1 MPVCLHAA
9 TASGW
14 GQGPELPPPRLC
26 ERRLLI
32 FAVAVVVMLPLSL
45 RKTVTALDVPS
56 RLAIFGILFL
66 IGAVLWSAVSAVW
79 LAEGGRVGQGVVAVS
94 SSASKLIQPTG
105 TVAWSFAVML
115 GIPNV
120 FAELKAGASG
130 SGGRGGSGGGY
141 MQLSRRSNSCDLSGV
156 EMRAQVDRDAFDQV
170 SPDHDAAADLE
181 GVDHD
186 DLGSG
191 SCEGEGERVRAMDV
205 VIAVQALV
213 TASTYIIV
221 GGAAYIQFGEAAGG
235 DGAANVMNLYSSSV
249 LIDSVRLALSL
260 VAAVSFPIIHF
271 TARMMLYDLCV
282 EVKDLIARLVFC
294 GEQDKESP
302 DSEEARAWNDLAV
315 NDAEREPLRSAPGGH
330 GGGDDEYAMP
340 RVVRWALT
348 LVFWG
353 SCTAFALAGYEL
365 GVIFALFGST
375 CSVLVTMIIP
385 ALLLLDDGPWHAEAA
400 YGGPCGCGSSVGARR
415 VLGGGML
422 GSGGVV
428 CLISVW
434 VLTKDE

>member
-1 MPVCLHAA
+1 
-9 TASGW
+9 
-14 GQGPELPPPRLC
+14 
-26 ERRLLI
+26 
-32 FAVAVVVMLPLSL
+32 
-45 RKTVTALDVPS
+45 
-56 RLAIFGILFL
+56 
-66 IGAVLWSAVSAVW
+66 
-79 LAEGGRVGQGVVAVS
+79 
-94 SSASKLIQPTG
+94 
-105 TVAWSFAVML
+105 ML

-302 DSEEARAWNDLAV
+302 DSEEARLQ
-315 NDAEREPLRSAPGGH
+315 S
-330 GGGDDEYAMP
+330 
-340 RVVRWALT
+340 
-348 LVFWG
+348 
-353 SCTAFALAGYEL
+353 TATD
-365 GVIFALFGST
+365 VQS
-375 CSVLVTMIIP
+375 M
-385 ALLLLDDGPWHAEAA
+385 
-400 YGGPCGCGSSVGARR
+400 R
-415 VLGGGML
+415 
-422 GSGGVV
+422 
-428 CLISVW
+428 
-434 VLTKDE
+434 